1 MVLKWMK
8 VTVLEMNMS
17 ELEKFPV
24 AVHLITESSD
34 HYNKLLH
41 VYDLNDLIDQLE
53 DEHDGEMRCVSR
65 CYISTGDCNRDQE
78 FRHGFRVYLDNIMEV
93 DPF

>member
-1 MVLKWMK
+1 MVMVL
-8 VTVLEMNMS
+8 VMNMS
-17 ELEKFPV
+17 EIKKFPV

-34 HYNKLLH
+34 HYNTLLH

-53 DEHDGEMRCVSR
+53 DKHGSEMRYMSR
-65 CYISTGDCNRDQE
+65 CYISTGDYNRDQE
-78 FRHGFRVYLDNIMEV
+78 FRHGFQVYLDNIMEV

>member
-1 MVLKWMK
+1 MVLRWMM
-8 VTVLEMNMS
+8 VMVLEMNMS
-17 ELEKFPV
+17 EIQKFPV

-41 VYDLNDLIDQLE
+41 VCDLNDLIDQLE
-53 DEHDGEMRCVSR
+53 DEHGSEMQCVSR
-65 CYISTGDCNRDQE
+65 CYISTGDFNRDRE

>member
-1 MVLKWMK
+1 MVMVL
-8 VTVLEMNMS
+8 VMNMS

-41 VYDLNDLIDQLE
+41 VCDLNDLIDQLE
-53 DEHDGEMRCVSR
+53 DEHGSEMRCMSR

-78 FRHGFRVYLDNIMEV
+78 FLHGFQVYLDNIMEV

>member
-1 MVLKWMK
+1 MVINSMR
-8 VTVLEMNMS
+8 VMVLEMSVS
-17 ELEKFPV
+17 ELQKFPV

-41 VYDLNDLIDQLE
+41 VCDVDDLIDQLE
-53 DEHDGEMRCVSR
+53 DEHGVEMRCMSR
-65 CYISTGDCNRDQE
+65 SYISTGDSNRDRE